1 MFALSTSR
9 RALPLQKLFGLV
21 VAAHSVIHAHPND
34 PSSTLVLPPSPT
46 ENGQAS
52 EFSDTDVK
60 ITRPD
65 LAFG

>member
-9 RALPLQKLFGLV
+9 WALPLQKLFGLV
-21 VAAHSVIHAHPND
+21 VAAHSMIHAHPND
-34 PSSTLVLPPSPT
+34 SSSMLVLPLSPM

-60 ITRPD
+60 ITHPD
-65 LAFG
+65 LALE